1 MRKPFEFAIWR
12 TSIASLVIAGGLLTL
27 SAPAA
32 HAQFLNFIF
41 GGGGLQPED
50 VESMLQ
56 DRGLELIGPLHRNG
70 AVYVADVEGSRG
82 GPLRL
87 IIDAHD
93 GRIVQ
98 RYRIGPPRYD
108 ADLRAPRPPGAIGEQ
123 PLEQQQGPMASSAIG
138 APPAVITFGES
149 MARGDDA
156 TAPNVI
162 TVPRAMGD
170 DPAKSK
176 PKPQPQAKHKKIELT
191 PLAQPAS
198 TTPSAN
204 PPAAAA
210 KPPVHAEAASAT
222 DAKIAPVAPVAA
234 PSPQPAAAPNVAPAP
249 PKPKPAINDVPV
261 NPLD

>member
-1 MRKPFEFAIWR
+1 MRKPFEFAIRR
-12 TSIASLVIAGGLLTL
+12 TSIASLIIAGGLLTL

-32 HAQFLNFIF
+32 HAQFFNFIF
-41 GGGGLQPED
+41 GSGLQPDD

-82 GPLRL
+82 GALRL

-98 RYRIGPPRYD
+98 RFRIGAARYE
-108 ADLRAPRPPGAIGEQ
+108 ADLGAPRPPSQVGAQ
-123 PLEQQQGPMASSAIG
+123 PLEQQQGSSASAAIG

-156 TAPNVI
+156 TAPNVT
-162 TVPRAMGD
+162 TVPRAGD
-170 DPAKSK
+170 DTAKFK
-176 PKPQPQAKHKKIELT
+176 AKPQAAKHKKIELT

-198 TTPSAN
+198 TTPSAT

-210 KPPVHAEAASAT
+210 KPPVHAEAASAA
-222 DAKIAPVAPVAA
+222 DAKAAPVAA
-234 PSPQPAAAPNVAPAP
+234 PSAPAQPAPAP
-249 PKPKPAINDVPV
+249 SVAPTAPQKAKPAINDVPV